1 MHLDNYVFTA
11 LVFLIAFFVANFLTK
26 RIHVP
31 IERERD
37 TQLDGLRGILA
48 LSVYICH
55 VAAWYHYLHS
65 GSYMQSGPGLY
76 YQLSKVGVF
85 MFFMITGYLFVGKI
99 LRERKKGIDWTRFA
113 VSRVLRIVPL
123 YLFAICTMIFIV
135 YIESGFQF
143 QEPMGGMAGDI
154 FEWLTFT
161 AFGSPLINNYENT
174 LLITSH
180 VQWTLI
186 YEWMFYLTLPILA
199 LALSIRVPL
208 LYLAIALL
216 LLTSIYF
223 NADELFLPTG
233 FIGGALTALICS
245 NFKAIKNIV
254 SKPIFSIV
262 AIGLLFLQGFLFPEF
277 GFIQPSKYSAAFIC
291 ASFLIIAGGNNLFGI
306 LTNRA
311 AKYLGKISYSIY
323 LVHGITLFV
332 TFTFVLGFEFS
343 ASLSRINFG
352 LLVLGIT
359 GLLVIVSSVTYYLIE
374 EPAMKQVNRM
384 TAYIKNTFQK
394 KVNELKEPA
403 L

>member
-208 LYLAIALL
+208 LYLAIAFL

-359 GLLVIVSSVTYYLIE
+359 GLLVIVSSITYYLIE

-384 TAYIKNTFQK
+384 TTYIKNTFQK

>member
-1 MHLDNYVFTA
+1 
-11 LVFLIAFFVANFLTK
+11 
-26 RIHVP
+26 
-31 IERERD
+31 
-37 TQLDGLRGILA
+37 
-48 LSVYICH
+48 
-55 VAAWYHYLHS
+55 
-65 GSYMQSGPGLY
+65 MQSGPGLY

-143 QEPMGGMAGDI
+143 QEPMGGMPGDI

-186 YEWMFYLTLPILA
+186 YEWMLYLTLPILA

-208 LYLAIALL
+208 LYLAIAFL

-359 GLLVIVSSVTYYLIE
+359 GLLVIVSSITYYLIE

-384 TAYIKNTFQK
+384 TTYIKNTFQK

-403 L
+403 F